1 VKTER
6 ITQDR
11 ESLIEKALVT
21 LTEKV
26 DRLDAVQ
33 KDMKDLE
40 IEMKALKLFLC
51 KKYPELKEQL
61 PDIIRKV
68 AKKT

>member
-1 VKTER
+1 MKDER
-6 ITQDR
+6 RAQDSA
-11 ESLIEKALVT
+11 SLIEKALIT

-26 DRLDAVQ
+26 DRLDAVR

-51 KKYPELKEQL
+51 KKYPELKEQF

-68 AKKT
+68 SKKT